1 MNVHLTEH
9 FEKFIETK
17 LKSGHY
23 GSASEVVRDAL
34 RLLEEKD
41 QIKTLKLQA
50 LKAEIK
56 KGLESGDPTP
66 FDADSI
72 KKKARERQA
81 QRSKK
86 S

>member
-17 LKSGHY
+17 IKSGHY

-41 QIKTLKLQA
+41 QIKALKLKTLKE
-50 LKAEIK
+50 EIK
-56 KGLESGDPTP
+56 RGLESGDPIP
-66 FDADSI
+66 FNAEEI
-72 KKKARERQA
+72 KKKARERKTKH
-81 QRSKK
+81 SKNV
-86 S
+86 